1 MMMDY
6 FTINNIAFVAV
17 VALLLFLGGRDK

>member
-6 FTINNIAFVAV
+6 FTINNIAFVAA

>member
-17 VALLLFLGGRDK
+17 VALLLFLGGRGK